1 MNRIK
6 LTVVSTLT
14 AAMILGSAVVFA
26 AAPADDAGT
35 AATTAEQ
42 PSVQTDALIKPARR
56 GGGGAG
62 MNLKK

>member
-6 LTVVSTLT
+6 LTAISTLS

-35 AATTAEQ
+35 AEISAEQ
-42 PSVQTDALIKPARR
+42 PSVQADQLIKPSRR